1 MGADREPHVT
11 GWREQDDPSRRVAR
25 IWASSLLLDMVIT
38 SADGD
43 HVGMVDDL
51 EFTDPSDVEPPRL
64 TALLCG
70 PAALGPRLGG
80 RIGRWWTSIGTR
92 LRRSG
97 DDYPRRIPVAWVCR
111 VGATGV
117 ELSVP
122 SEQVPT
128 QQLEYWLRDHIV
140 MQIPGHGGEQ
150 Q

>member
-1 MGADREPHVT
+1 MASVPQPHADNPDQHSDDSPHVA
-11 GWREQDDPSRRVAR
+11 SV
-25 IWASSLLLDMVIT
+25 WATSLLLDMVIT

-51 EFTDPSDVEPPRL
+51 EFTDPAGAQTPTL

-92 LRRSG
+92 MRRSD
-97 DDYPRRIPVAWVCR
+97 DDYPRRIPVDWVSR
-111 VGATGV
+111 VGASGV

-122 SEQVPT
+122 SDQVPT